1 MGRIVTSVTVTS
13 GKDHEKSFRCDAL
26 VDTGATFLVLPSA
39 WKERLGDLNVM
50 RTVDL
55 ETATQ
60 EVVSGEVCG
69 PVLIQL
75 EGFDPINSEV
85 LFLEMTPTDGV
96 YDPLVGYL
104 VLEQSLAAVDMVR
117 HQLMHAKTA
126 DLKTTHQRDNK
137 DEI

>member
-1 MGRIVTSVTVTS
+1 
-13 GKDHEKSFRCDAL
+13 
-26 VDTGATFLVLPSA
+26 
-39 WKERLGDLNVM
+39 M
-50 RTVDL
+50 RTVEL

-60 EVVSGEVCG
+60 EIVSGEVCG
-69 PVLIQL
+69 PVVIQL

-85 LFLEMTPTDGV
+85 LFLEMTPNDGV

-126 DLKTTHQRDNK
+126 DLKTVHPNDNE
-137 DEI
+137 D

>member
-26 VDTGATFLVLPSA
+26 VDTGATFLVLPTA
-39 WKERLGDLNVM
+39 WKDRLGDLNVM

-60 EVVSGEVCG
+60 EIVSGEVCG

-126 DLKTTHQRDNK
+126 DLKTIHQRDYE

>member
-13 GKDHEKSFRCDAL
+13 GKDPDKSFRCDAL

-55 ETATQ
+55 ETATL

-75 EGFDPINSEV
+75 EGFDAINSEV

-126 DLKTTHQRDNK
+126 DLKTTHQRDNE

>member
-1 MGRIVTSVTVTS
+1 MWRIVTSVTVTS
-13 GKDHEKSFRCDAL
+13 CKDYEKSFRCDAL
-26 VDTGATFLVLPSA
+26 VDTGATFLVLPAA
-39 WKERLGDLNVM
+39 WKDRLGDLNVM
-50 RTVDL
+50 RTVQL

-60 EVVSGEVCG
+60 EIVSGEVCG
-69 PVLIQL
+69 PVVIQL

-126 DLKTTHQRDNK
+126 DLKTVRRND
-137 DEI
+137 DED

>member
-13 GKDHEKSFRCDAL
+13 AKDYGKSFRFDAL
-26 VDTGATFLVLPSA
+26 VDTGATFLVLPAA
-39 WKERLGDLNVM
+39 WKDRLGDLNVM
-50 RTVDL
+50 RTVEL

-60 EVVSGEVCG
+60 EIVSGEVCG
-69 PVLIQL
+69 PVVIQL

-85 LFLEMTPTDGV
+85 LFLEMTPNDGV

-117 HQLMHAKTA
+117 HQFMPAKTA
-126 DLKTTHQRDNK
+126 DLKTVHPNDNE
-137 DEI
+137 D

>member
-117 HQLMHAKTA
+117 HQLMHAKPA